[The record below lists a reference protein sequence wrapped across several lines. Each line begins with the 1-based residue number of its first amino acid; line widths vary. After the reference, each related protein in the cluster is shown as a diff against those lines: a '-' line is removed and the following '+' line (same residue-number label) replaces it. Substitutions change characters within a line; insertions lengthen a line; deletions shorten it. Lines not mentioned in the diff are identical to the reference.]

1 MTKLFNK
8 FLTIS
13 VAALSALSL
22 SACSDKIAGTAEEPN
37 QFAYGTQSSSSADRA
52 IESDSSKYTETPN
65 GLPNLSSNSSV
76 PSPTTNNSSSSQS
89 EYDGFDPITI
99 NPTPSSS
106 SKSTSGNGGAGS
118 SGGAPNFGNPDCHCQ
133 GDAKCYCGSDG
144 ASAYTLDDYLK
155 NYNITDVS
163 YDDNVLAFN
172 KTYDGQFEDVY
183 NSGDPK
189 TTELRTIGLHKIT
202 SENLGGLGA
211 LFLRASVNMG
221 GKLYEKDGVVS
232 RTQGGCQ
239 LYVLNVYDTSP
250 VIHVLTEISKDT
262 IKITDVHDNCDYE
275 PYPFEMHVG
284 FLFEYCG
291 ELSES
296 PKIDIT
302 FKLNESMKCGTV
314 NYDEYINKKL
324 K

>member
-8 FLTIS
+8 FLTVS
-13 VAALSALSL
+13 VAAFSAFSL

-37 QFAYGTQSSSSADRA
+37 QIAQGTESSSSA
-52 IESDSSKYTETPN
+52 ESSNSSENPN
-65 GLPNLSSNSSV
+65 GLPDLSSNSSV
-76 PSPTTNNSSSSQS
+76 PSPTINISSSSES
-89 EYDGFDPITI
+89 ERDGFDPITI

-106 SKSTSGNGGAGS
+106 SKSTSGNGGFPS
-118 SGGAPNFGNPDCHCQ
+118 FGNPDCHCPS
-133 GDAKCYCGSDG
+133 DSKCYCGSDG
-144 ASAYTLDDYLK
+144 APAYTLDDYLK

-163 YDDNVLAFN
+163 YDENVLAFN
-172 KTYDGQFEDVY
+172 KTYDSQLEDVY
-183 NSGDPK
+183 NSAK
-189 TTELRTIGLHKIT
+189 VNTSQLRSIGLHKIT
-202 SENLGGLGA
+202 RENLGGLGA

-221 GKLYEKDGVVS
+221 GMLYEKDGVVS

-262 IKITDVHDNCDYE
+262 IKITDVHDNCNYE
-275 PYPFEMHVG
+275 PRPFDMHVG

-291 ELSES
+291 ELSEN

-314 NYDEYINKKL
+314 DYDEYISKKL

>member
-13 VAALSALSL
+13 VAAFSALSL

-37 QFAYGTQSSSSADRA
+37 QIAQGTESSSSA
-52 IESDSSKYTETPN
+52 ESSNSSENPN
-65 GLPNLSSNSSV
+65 GLPDLSSNSSV
-76 PSPTTNNSSSSQS
+76 PSPTTNISSSSES
-89 EYDGFDPITI
+89 ERDGFDPITI

-106 SKSTSGNGGAGS
+106 SKSTSGNGGFPS
-118 SGGAPNFGNPDCHCQ
+118 FGNPDCHCPS
-133 GDAKCYCGSDG
+133 DSKCYCGSDG
-144 ASAYTLDDYLK
+144 APAYTLDDYLK

-163 YDDNVLAFN
+163 YDENVLAFN
-172 KTYDGQFEDVY
+172 KTYDGQLEDVY
-183 NSGDPK
+183 NSAK
-189 TTELRTIGLHKIT
+189 VNTSQLRSIGLHKIT
-202 SENLGGLGA
+202 RENLGGLGA

-221 GKLYEKDGVVS
+221 GMLYEKDGVVS

-239 LYVLNVYDTSP
+239 LYVLNVYDTST
-250 VIHVLTEISKDT
+250 VIHAITEISKDT
-262 IKITDVHDNCDYE
+262 IKITDVHDNCAYE
-275 PYPFEMHVG
+275 ARPFDMHVG

-314 NYDEYINKKL
+314 DYDEYINKKL

>member
-8 FLTIS
+8 FLTIC
-13 VAALSALSL
+13 VAAFSAFSL

-37 QFAYGTQSSSSADRA
+37 QFAYGTQSSSSTDRS
-52 IESDSSKYTETPN
+52 IESDSGKSLETPN
-65 GLPNLSSNSSV
+65 DFPIITSSASSV

-89 EYDGFDPITI
+89 EYDGFVPITI
-99 NPTPSSS
+99 DPTPSLSDS
-106 SKSTSGNGGAGS
+106 VPGNSGAGS
-118 SGGAPNFGNPDCHCQ
+118 SGGAPSFGNPDCHCPS
-133 GDAKCYCGSDG
+133 DSKCYCGSDG
-144 ASAYTLDDYLK
+144 APAYTLDDYLK

-163 YDDNVLAFN
+163 YDENVLAFN
-172 KTYDGQFEDVY
+172 KTYDGQLEDVY
-183 NSGDPK
+183 NSAK
-189 TTELRTIGLHKIT
+189 VNTSQLRSIGLHKIT
-202 SENLGGLGA
+202 SENASALSI
-211 LFLRASVNMG
+211 LFLRTTMNMG
-221 GKLYEKDGVVS
+221 GMLYEKDGVVS

-262 IKITDVHDNCDYE
+262 IKITDVHDNCAYE
-275 PYPFEMHVG
+275 ARPFDMHVG

-314 NYDEYINKKL
+314 DYDEYISKKL

>member
-13 VAALSALSL
+13 VAAFSALSL

-37 QFAYGTQSSSSADRA
+37 QIAQGTESSSSA
-52 IESDSSKYTETPN
+52 E
-65 GLPNLSSNSSV
+65 SSNSSV
-76 PSPTTNNSSSSQS
+76 PSPTINISSSSES
-89 EYDGFDPITI
+89 ERDSFDPITI

-106 SKSTSGNGGAGS
+106 SKSTSGNGGS
-118 SGGAPNFGNPDCHCQ
+118 PSFGNPDCHCPS
-133 GDAKCYCGSDG
+133 DSKCYCGSDG
-144 ASAYTLDDYLK
+144 APAYTLDDYLK

-163 YDDNVLAFN
+163 YDENVLAFN
-172 KTYDGQFEDVY
+172 KTYDGQLEDVY
-183 NSGDPK
+183 NSAK
-189 TTELRTIGLHKIT
+189 VNTSQLRSIGLHKIT
-202 SENLGGLGA
+202 RENLGGLGA

-221 GKLYEKDGVVS
+221 GMLYEKDGVVS

-314 NYDEYINKKL
+314 EYDEYINKKL

>member
-13 VAALSALSL
+13 VAAFSALSL

-37 QFAYGTQSSSSADRA
+37 QIAQGTESSSSA
-52 IESDSSKYTETPN
+52 ESSNSSENPN
-65 GLPNLSSNSSV
+65 GLPDLSSNSSV
-76 PSPTTNNSSSSQS
+76 PSPTTNISSSSQS
-89 EYDGFDPITI
+89 ERDSFDPITI

-106 SKSTSGNGGAGS
+106 SKSTSGNGGFPS
-118 SGGAPNFGNPDCHCQ
+118 FGNPDCHCPS
-133 GDAKCYCGSDG
+133 DSKCYCGSDG
-144 ASAYTLDDYLK
+144 APAYTLDDYLK

-163 YDDNVLAFN
+163 YDENVLAFN
-172 KTYDGQFEDVY
+172 KTYDGQLEDVY
-183 NSGDPK
+183 NSAK
-189 TTELRTIGLHKIT
+189 VNTSQLRSIGLHKIT
-202 SENLGGLGA
+202 RENLGGLGA
-211 LFLRASVNMG
+211 LFLKASVNMG
-221 GKLYEKDGVVS
+221 GMLYEKDGVVS

-314 NYDEYINKKL
+314 EYDEYINKKL

>member
-13 VAALSALSL
+13 VAAFSALSL

-37 QFAYGTQSSSSADRA
+37 QIAQGTESSSSA
-52 IESDSSKYTETPN
+52 ESSNSSENPN
-65 GLPNLSSNSSV
+65 GLPDLSSNSSV
-76 PSPTTNNSSSSQS
+76 PSPTINISSSSES
-89 EYDGFDPITI
+89 ERDGFDPITI

-106 SKSTSGNGGAGS
+106 SKSTSGNGGFPS
-118 SGGAPNFGNPDCHCQ
+118 FGNPDCHCPS
-133 GDAKCYCGSDG
+133 DSKCYCGSDG
-144 ASAYTLDDYLK
+144 APAYTLDDYLK

-163 YDDNVLAFN
+163 YDENVLAFN
-172 KTYDGQFEDVY
+172 KTYDGQLEDVY
-183 NSGDPK
+183 NSAK
-189 TTELRTIGLHKIT
+189 VNTSQLRSIGLHKIT
-202 SENLGGLGA
+202 SENASALSI
-211 LFLRASVNMG
+211 LFLRTTMNMG
-221 GKLYEKDGVVS
+221 GMLYEKDGVVS

-262 IKITDVHDNCDYE
+262 IKITDVHDNCNYE
-275 PYPFEMHVG
+275 PRPFDMHVG

-314 NYDEYINKKL
+314 DYDEYINKKL

>member
-1 MTKLFNK
+1 MTKLFNN

-13 VAALSALSL
+13 VAAFSALSL

-37 QFAYGTQSSSSADRA
+37 QIAQGTESSSSA
-52 IESDSSKYTETPN
+52 ESSNSSENPN
-65 GLPNLSSNSSV
+65 GLPDLSSNSSV
-76 PSPTTNNSSSSQS
+76 PSPTTNISSSSQS
-89 EYDGFDPITI
+89 ERDSFDPITI

-106 SKSTSGNGGAGS
+106 SKSTSGNGGFPS
-118 SGGAPNFGNPDCHCQ
+118 FGNPDCHCPS
-133 GDAKCYCGSDG
+133 DSKCYCGSDG
-144 ASAYTLDDYLK
+144 APAYTLDDYLK

-163 YDDNVLAFN
+163 YDENVLAFN
-172 KTYDGQFEDVY
+172 KTYDGQLEDVY
-183 NSGDPK
+183 NSAK
-189 TTELRTIGLHKIT
+189 VNTSQLRSIGLHKIT
-202 SENLGGLGA
+202 RENLGGLGA
-211 LFLRASVNMG
+211 LFLKASVNMG
-221 GKLYEKDGVVS
+221 GMLYEKDGVVS

-314 NYDEYINKKL
+314 EYDEYINKKL

>member
-8 FLTIS
+8 FLTAS
-13 VAALSALSL
+13 ATVLAAFCSF
-22 SACSDKIAGTAEEPN
+22 ACSDKIAGTAEEPN
-37 QFAYGTQSSSSADRA
+37 QFAYGTQSSSSTDRS
-52 IESDSSKYTETPN
+52 IESDSGKSLETPN
-65 GLPNLSSNSSV
+65 DFPIITSSASSV

-89 EYDGFDPITI
+89 EYDGFVPITI
-99 NPTPSSS
+99 DPTPSLSDS
-106 SKSTSGNGGAGS
+106 VPGNSGAGS
-118 SGGAPNFGNPDCHCQ
+118 SGGTPSFGNPDCHCQ

-172 KTYDGQFEDVY
+172 KTYNGQLEDVY
-183 NSGDPK
+183 NSAK
-189 TTELRTIGLHKIT
+189 VNTSQLRSIGLHKIT
-202 SENLGGLGA
+202 RENLGGLGA

-221 GKLYEKDGVVS
+221 GMLYEKDGVVS

-262 IKITDVHDNCDYE
+262 IKITDVHDNCAYE
-275 PYPFEMHVG
+275 ARPFDMHVG
-284 FLFEYCG
+284 FLFEYVG

-314 NYDEYINKKL
+314 DYDEYISKKL

>member
-13 VAALSALSL
+13 VAAFSALSL

-37 QFAYGTQSSSSADRA
+37 QIAQGTESSSSA
-52 IESDSSKYTETPN
+52 E
-65 GLPNLSSNSSV
+65 SSNSSV
-76 PSPTTNNSSSSQS
+76 PSPTINISSSSES
-89 EYDGFDPITI
+89 ERDSFDPITI

-106 SKSTSGNGGAGS
+106 SKSTSGNGGS
-118 SGGAPNFGNPDCHCQ
+118 PSFGNPDCHCPS
-133 GDAKCYCGSDG
+133 DSKCYCGSDG
-144 ASAYTLDDYLK
+144 APAYTLDDYLK

-163 YDDNVLAFN
+163 YDENVLAFN
-172 KTYDGQFEDVY
+172 KTYDGQLEDVY
-183 NSGDPK
+183 NSAK
-189 TTELRTIGLHKIT
+189 VNTSQLRSIGLHKIT
-202 SENLGGLGA
+202 RENLGGLGA
-211 LFLRASVNMG
+211 LFLKASVHMG
-221 GKLYEKDGVVS
+221 GMLYEKDGVVS

-314 NYDEYINKKL
+314 DYDEYINKKL

>member
-13 VAALSALSL
+13 VAAFSALSL

-37 QFAYGTQSSSSADRA
+37 QIAQGTESSSSA
-52 IESDSSKYTETPN
+52 E
-65 GLPNLSSNSSV
+65 SSNSSV
-76 PSPTTNNSSSSQS
+76 PSPTINISSSSES
-89 EYDGFDPITI
+89 EREGFDPITI

-106 SKSTSGNGGAGS
+106 SKSTSGNGGSEAGFPS
-118 SGGAPNFGNPDCHCQ
+118 FGNPDCHCPS
-133 GDAKCYCGSDG
+133 DSKCYCDSDG
-144 ASAYTLDDYLK
+144 APAYTLDDYLK

-163 YDDNVLAFN
+163 YDENVLAFN
-172 KTYDGQFEDVY
+172 KTYDSQLEDVY
-183 NSGDPK
+183 NSAK
-189 TTELRTIGLHKIT
+189 VNTSQLRSIGLHKIT
-202 SENLGGLGA
+202 RENLGGLGA

-221 GKLYEKDGVVS
+221 GMLYEKDGVVS

-262 IKITDVHDNCDYE
+262 IKITNVHDNCDYE

-314 NYDEYINKKL
+314 DYDEYISKKL

>member
-8 FLTIS
+8 FLTIC
-13 VAALSALSL
+13 VAAFSAFSL

-37 QFAYGTQSSSSADRA
+37 QFAYGTQSSSSA
-52 IESDSSKYTETPN
+52 E
-65 GLPNLSSNSSV
+65 SSNSSV
-76 PSPTTNNSSSSQS
+76 PSPTINISSSSES
-89 EYDGFDPITI
+89 ERDGFDPITI

-106 SKSTSGNGGAGS
+106 SKSTSGNGGSEAGFPS
-118 SGGAPNFGNPDCHCQ
+118 FGNPDCHCPS
-133 GDAKCYCGSDG
+133 DSKCYCDSDG
-144 ASAYTLDDYLK
+144 APAYTLDDYLK

-163 YDDNVLAFN
+163 YDENVLAFN
-172 KTYDGQFEDVY
+172 KTYDGQLEDVY
-183 NSGDPK
+183 NSAK
-189 TTELRTIGLHKIT
+189 VNTSQLRSIGLHKIT
-202 SENLGGLGA
+202 RENLGGLGA

-221 GKLYEKDGVVS
+221 GMLYEKDGVVS

-262 IKITDVHDNCDYE
+262 IKITNVHDNCDYE

-314 NYDEYINKKL
+314 DYDEYINKNL